1 MPRRVD
7 PRKKRRDWRWYAN
20 VGLNAMVALSMVLG
34 TVFIFTGVG
43 TPSAPP
49 PPTLEIPT
57 AAPNFAPTPV
67 PPTPTPK
74 ASLGSKETR
83 FLLETWFLIVTRS

>member
-7 PRKKRRDWRWYAN
+7 PRKQRRDWRWYAN
-20 VGLNAMVALSMVLG
+20 VGLNAIVALSMVLG

-49 PPTLEIPT
+49 PPTLEVPT
-57 AAPNFAPTPV
+57 AAPNVAPTPA
-67 PPTPTPK
+67 PPTPTPQ
-74 ASLGSKETR
+74 ASLDEAPIY
-83 FLLETWFLIVTRS
+83 LVDWI